1 MKKYMKRISTILL
14 LFFVSV
20 ISLYAQYEPKAKGQL
35 ITHKHY
41 CLDYNKDSKQ
51 ADWTYYVM
59 TKENLSGVA
68 SRKDNF
74 RKDPTVKVGSAE
86 LSDYSKS
93 GYDRGHLVPAAS
105 MTQSAEAMS
114 ESFYLSNMSP
124 QHPSCN
130 RGIWKKAEEYVR
142 GILNDT
148 LYVVSG
154 CIFDGS
160 GKSIGAN
167 KVLVPSSYFKVA
179 YDAGAQKMIA
189 FIIPNE
195 KGDKELQEYRCTVDE
210 IESILGIDLFYQLD
224 DALESR
230 LESKIN

>member
-1 MKKYMKRISTILL
+1 MKIITSLIGFLIVC
-14 LFFVSV
+14 VSSV
-20 ISLYAQYEPKAKGQL
+20 FAQYEPVAKGQL

-51 ADWTYYVM
+51 ANWTYYVM
-59 TKENLSGVA
+59 TGENLSGVA
-68 SRKDNF
+68 KRKDNF
-74 RKDPTVKVGSAE
+74 RKDPTVKEGSAE
-86 LSDYSKS
+86 LSDYNKS

-130 RGIWKKAEEYVR
+130 RGIWKKSEEYVR
-142 GILNDT
+142 GILSDT

-154 CIFDGS
+154 SIFNGTET
-160 GKSIGAN
+160 SIGSN

-179 YDAGAQKMIA
+179 YDKGKEKMVA

-195 KGDKELQEYRCTVDE
+195 KGEKELEDYMCTVDE
-210 IESILGIDLFYQLD
+210 IERITGIDLFWQLED
-224 DALESR
+224 DLENR
-230 LESKIN
+230 LEGRIAE